1 MTHDEAETCRYLHTA
16 DELRLVV
23 RVLESMNAINET
35 DELGL
40 EGSLDLFWADTIMGR
55 IVWDHTAEEWVYLPT
70 AKGEKPEEENDDAAL
85 TELETLQTVLD
96 VLPRLWMDGHV
107 TKEQDGEW
115 WLFDSRGEGVVGG
128 GSFHELCINIK
139 AANL

>member
-1 MTHDEAETCRYLHTA
+1 MAMSHDEAEKRMPTHETTCRYLHTA

-40 EGSLDLFWADTIMGR
+40 EGSLDLFWTDTIMGR

-70 AKGEKPEEENDDAAL
+70 ARGEKPEEENDD
-85 TELETLQTVLD
+85 
-96 VLPRLWMDGHV
+96 GH
-107 TKEQDGEW
+107 
-115 WLFDSRGEGVVGG
+115 
-128 GSFHELCINIK
+128 
-139 AANL
+139 